1 MIPSLEYYIDAKR
14 PLTAAS
20 ADRWDIFVSAF
31 NDNRRVRS
39 IFAWLK
45 AKRKVWWL
53 LPEYKYA
60 PEEYPTDGAEVRAL
74 GSCHEAELICEG
86 LEGLI
91 DAVGSR
97 LCIDITGLMRQHIF
111 FIMRLLKDR
120 GFLSF
125 DLLYTEPEHYTRKA
139 ETTFALGEVSVV
151 RQVAGFEGQH
161 STDTTNDVL
170 IMGYGYDHPL
180 VGQVILSREKARLV
194 QLHSLPSLS
203 ADMYHEALL
212 RLDRVGGTA
221 DVAEDQTYFSSANDP
236 FVTAATLS
244 EARKKIGDKKPITNL
259 YLSSLATKPQAVGF
273 ALFYLKELEGTAS
286 SVIFPCV
293 EGYARETG
301 KGLGR
306 TWVYPID
313 LS

>member
-1 MIPSLEYYIDAKR
+1 MIPPLEYYVDAKR
-14 PLTAAS
+14 PLTAHS
-20 ADRWDIFVSAF
+20 ADQWDVFVSAF
-31 NDNRRVRS
+31 NDNQRVRTT
-39 IFAWLK
+39 FEWLN
-45 AKRKVWWL
+45 AKRKIWWL
-53 LPEYKYA
+53 LPEYRYE
-60 PEEYPTDGAEVRAL
+60 PGEYPTDGAEVRAL
-74 GSCHEAELICEG
+74 ASSHEADLIREG
-86 LEGLI
+86 LNDLI
-91 DAVGSR
+91 DDPASR

-120 GFLSF
+120 GFVNF
-125 DLLYTEPEHYTRKA
+125 DLLYTEPEHYARKA

-170 IMGYGYDHPL
+170 IMGCGYDHPL

-194 QLHSLPSLS
+194 QMHSLPSLS

-212 RLDRVGGTA
+212 RLDRVGGTS

-244 EARKKIGDKKPITNL
+244 EALKKIESKKHITNL

-293 EGYARETG
+293 GSYTRETG

-306 TWVYPID
+306 TWLYPID
-313 LS
+313 LA

>member
-1 MIPSLEYYIDAKR
+1 MIPALDYYIDAKR

-20 ADRWDIFVSAF
+20 DDHWDVFISAF
-31 NDNRRVRS
+31 NDNQRVIS
-39 IFAWLK
+39 TFASVK
-45 AKRKVWWL
+45 AKRKIWWL
-53 LPEYKYA
+53 LPEYEYT

-74 GSCHEAELICEG
+74 GSSHEADLIRQG

-91 DAVGSR
+91 DTAGLR

-111 FIMRLLKDR
+111 FIMHLLKER
-120 GFLSF
+120 GFLNF
-125 DLLYTEPEHYTRKA
+125 DLLYTEPEHYARKA

-151 RQVAGFEGQH
+151 RQVAGYEGLH
-161 STDTTNDVL
+161 STDTSNDVL
-170 IMGYGYDHPL
+170 IMGCGYDHPL
-180 VGQVILSREKARLV
+180 IGRVILSREKARLV

-221 DVAEDQTYFSSANDP
+221 DVAEDQMYFSSANDP

-244 EARKKIGDKKPITNL
+244 EARKKIEGKKPITNL

-273 ALFYLKELEGTAS
+273 ALFYLKELEHTAS

-293 EGYARETG
+293 GSYARETG

-313 LS
+313 FG